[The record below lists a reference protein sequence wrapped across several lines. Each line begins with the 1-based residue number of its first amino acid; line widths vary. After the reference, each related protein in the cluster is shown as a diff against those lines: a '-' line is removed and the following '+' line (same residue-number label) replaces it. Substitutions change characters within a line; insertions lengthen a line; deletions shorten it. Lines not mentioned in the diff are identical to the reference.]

1 VLAVTFLGTS
11 AARPTVERNV
21 SSISVVREGET
32 LMFDCGEGTQRQMMR
47 YGVGFSLTDIF
58 FTHFHSDH
66 VLGVTGLVRTLGLQG
81 RTDPMCFYGPKGA
94 KDILSKAVNLGVEK
108 TPFEIHIEE
117 IKPGDCLDRGEYDI
131 RPFAT
136 EHARYSMGFAIVEH
150 ERLGRFDPEKA
161 REMGIPEG
169 PLWGQIHAG
178 KTVTLDDGRSIGPEE
193 LVGERRP
200 GRKVVLTGDTKP
212 CESVVDAA
220 EEADLLI
227 HEATFGEDEEDR
239 ADETNH
245 STAKGAGQVAL
256 AARVRRLVLSHV
268 SARYSR
274 DFGPLM
280 EQAQEVFPETVVA
293 KDGMTLEVPF
303 PDAGDQG

>member
-1 VLAVTFLGTS
+1 
-11 AARPTVERNV
+11 
-21 SSISVVREGET
+21 
-32 LMFDCGEGTQRQMMR
+32 MFDCGEGTQRQMMR
-47 YGVGFSLTDIF
+47 YGVGFSLNDIF

-81 RTDPMCFYGPKGA
+81 RTDPMRFYGPRGA
-94 KDILSKAVNLGVEK
+94 KDLLTQAVSFGVER

-117 IKPGDCLDRGEYDI
+117 VKPGDCLDRGEYEI
-131 RPFAT
+131 RVFPTDHTRHSVGFVIA
-136 EHARYSMGFAIVEH
+136 EHQ
-150 ERLGRFDPEKA
+150 RLGRFDPDKA
-161 REMGIPEG
+161 RELGIPEG

-178 KTVTLDDGRSIGPEE
+178 KPVTLDDGTEITPDRLE
-193 LVGERRP
+193 GEPRP

-212 CESVVDAA
+212 CKSVVEAS

-227 HEATFGEDEEDR
+227 HEATFGDEEADR

-245 STAKGAGQVAL
+245 STAAGAGKVAL

-274 DFGPLM
+274 DCEPLL
-280 EQAQEVFPETVVA
+280 EQARAVFPETIVA
-293 KDGMTLEVPF
+293 KDGMTIDVPF
-303 PDAGDQG
+303 PDAADEA